1 MKPIYHLDT
10 IPLFRHLA
18 KEQLAILETT
28 TQRQVFQPGEVIFR
42 QGDVPEHLYVVES
55 GGVDIVLEGENQ
67 EIILASF
74 APGSFFGELAI
85 FDDQPRNA
93 TARATDET
101 SLLCVSGRGVIG
113 LIERSPAAARQFI
126 AAVALRLR
134 GADEMLSR
142 LQIRNVN
149 DAMEER
155 MTMGE
160 RIADAV
166 AKFGGSWPFI
176 ILFGCFLFGWMI
188 INTRLF
194 LAHPV
199 DGFPYIFL
207 NLMLSCLAAIQAPII
222 MMSQNRHGAK
232 DRLRADVEY
241 QVNRKSEHA
250 VQQLHRK
257 VDELRALLLQER
269 ASRRPDQEP
278 VRQIS

>member
-1 MKPIYHLDT
+1 MKTIYQLDS
-10 IPLFRHLA
+10 IPLFRHLSA
-18 KEQLAILETT
+18 DQLALLETT

-42 QGDVPEHLYVVES
+42 QGDPPEHLYIVES
-55 GGVDIVLEGENQ
+55 GGVDIVLDSESH

-74 APGSFFGELAI
+74 AAGSFFGELAI

-113 LIERSPAAARQFI
+113 LIERSPAAARQFM
-126 AAVALRLR
+126 AAVATRLR

-149 DAMEER
+149 DEMEER
-155 MTMGE
+155 MTVGE
-160 RIADAV
+160 RIADGV

-176 ILFGCFLFGWMI
+176 MLFGAFLFGWMI
-188 INTRLF
+188 INTTWF
-194 LAHPV
+194 LARPL

-207 NLMLSCLAAIQAPII
+207 NLILSCLAAIQAPII
-222 MMSQNRHGAK
+222 MMSQNRQGTK

-257 VDELRALLLQER
+257 VDELRSLLLQER
-269 ASRRPDQEP
+269 ASRRSE
-278 VRQIS
+278 

>member
-1 MKPIYHLDT
+1 MSTIYQLDT
-10 IPLFRHLA
+10 IPLFRHLPA
-18 KEQLAILETT
+18 DQLAMLEST

-42 QGDVPEHLYVVES
+42 QGDLPEHLYVVES
-55 GGVDIVLEGENQ
+55 GGVDIVLDSESH

-74 APGSFFGELAI
+74 VAGSFFGELAI

-149 DAMEER
+149 DEMEER
-155 MTMGE
+155 MTLGE
-160 RIADAV
+160 RIADGV

-176 ILFGCFLFGWMI
+176 ILFAVFLFGWMV
-188 INTRLF
+188 INTTWF
-194 LAHPV
+194 LAKPL
-199 DGFPYIFL
+199 DAFPYIFL

-222 MMSQNRHGAK
+222 MMSQNRHGTK

-269 ASRRPDQEP
+269 ASRRGD
-278 VRQIS
+278 